1 MDGKLRDNF
10 GALDENTDN
19 KYVIVTNLDESIDD
33 YDLRE
38 KFEKFGHVPHIQLPF
53 QTEPKFG
60 KCARLEFALAP
71 AARAACSKL
80 GGKSWRGQRIQAYT
94 YDRWKRMLASKG
106 MHNRA
111 TFQKVQVKNKVFVG
125 GLGQSINVHMMRRY
139 FQQYGP
145 IDFRQ
150 SKVIMDRSGKS
161 KGYGFVVYENQH
173 HAQSVLTQ
181 TLHWIEGK
189 SINVGPVH
197 EKRLISSGMSN
208 PPPQPPPPQQ
218 QPDPETKKSRS
229 RSYSSGSKSGSS
241 SSRSR
246 SRSSSKEKEV
256 KEVVQPILGEPEEAP
271 EEPEQNEEEYQREVE
286 KQAAKIEEAEQKAKT
301 LQQRRAE
308 RRARWK
314 RKAAKSPGT

>member
-1 MDGKLRDNF
+1 MEGKLHNQF
-10 GALDENTDN
+10 PSLDENSDS
-19 KYVIVTNLDESIDD
+19 KFVIVTNLSDTIDD

-38 KFEKFGHVPHIQLPF
+38 KFEKFGHVPSIQLPF
-53 QTEPKFG
+53 QTEAKFG

-80 GGKSWRGQRIQAYT
+80 GGKPWRGHRIQAYT
-94 YDRWKRMLASKG
+94 FDRWKRMLSKNTG
-106 MHNRA
+106 STKFKN
-111 TFQKVQVKNKVFVG
+111 VQVKNKVFVG

-139 FQQYGP
+139 FQQFGP

-161 KGYGFVVYENQH
+161 RGYGFVVFDNVN
-173 HAQSVLTQ
+173 HAQVVLSQ

-197 EKRLISSGMSN
+197 EKRMITEEAT
-208 PPPQPPPPQQ
+208 PQQPPLPAEPEKKPQ
-218 QPDPETKKSRS
+218 SRS
-229 RSYSSGSKSGSS
+229 RSYNSS

-246 SRSSSKEKEV
+246 SGSSGSSRSRSRSKEKET
-256 KEVVQPILGEPEEAP
+256 KEVVQPVLGEQEQVT
-271 EEPEQNEEEYQREVE
+271 EEPEQDPEEYQKEVE
-286 KQAAKIEEAEQKAKT
+286 MQAAKIEEAEKKAKT

-314 RKAAKSPGT
+314 RKAAMSPTT